1 MQNNAADAGKIGEE
15 IACKYLKHKKYKI
28 VSRNFR
34 ARRGE
39 IDIIAKDK
47 KQLVFVE
54 VKYGSSEAYL
64 RVNRKKFRNI
74 TMAAQVFLRSFGSMG
89 SKSYRVDV
97 ISVSKNGEI
106 NHFKDVAID
115 FGR

>member
-1 MQNNAADAGKIGEE
+1 MPSDSVNYGQIGEE
-15 IACKYLKHKKYKI
+15 IACKYLKRQKYKI
-28 VSRNFR
+28 VRRNFR

-54 VKYGSSEAYL
+54 VKYGSPEAYL
-64 RVNRKKFRNI
+64 RVNRKKFKNI
-74 TMAAQVFLRSFGSMG
+74 AITAQIFLRDFGDLG
-89 SKSYRVDV
+89 TKSYRVDV
-97 ISVSKNGEI
+97 ISVTRNGEI

>member
-1 MQNNAADAGKIGEE
+1 MPSNSVNYGQFGEE
-15 IACKYLKHKKYKI
+15 IACKYLKRQKYKI
-28 VSRNFR
+28 VYRNFR

-74 TMAAQVFLRSFGSMG
+74 SIAAQVFLRDFGDLG
-89 SKSYRVDV
+89 AKTYRVDV
-97 ISVSKNGEI
+97 ISVSRDGRIK
-106 NHFKDVAID
+106 HFKDVAID